1 MYVNPISSSSIQKDE
16 MSNRHVTPKGNQRIP
31 TTPNLQDELMAN
43 I

>member
-16 MSNRHVTPKGNQRIP
+16 MSNWHVTRKGNLRIP
-31 TTPNLQDELMAN
+31 ITPNLQDELTAN